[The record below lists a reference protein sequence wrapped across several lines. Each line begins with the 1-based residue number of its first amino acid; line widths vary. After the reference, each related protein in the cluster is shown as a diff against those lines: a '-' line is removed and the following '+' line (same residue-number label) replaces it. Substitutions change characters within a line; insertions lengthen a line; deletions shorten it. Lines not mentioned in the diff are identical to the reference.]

1 MAVAMIP
8 NLLSRVSKFRSS
20 NRSKGSTSEKSSPS
34 QPWIVVM
41 NSVTDPGFS
50 GKGRGVGHNPKILW
64 RGRKGAFLVCK
75 FGKKCLGQET
85 KKLISDPPPHHLL
98 LFVQRKRHVPP
109 VPPGSVSD
117 ESRGWCSQNRS
128 EPDSWITPPGCY
140 HMTNKSV
147 LEHLRQCEISE
158 VLKVNSY
165 IVIAADNVIE

>member
-1 MAVAMIP
+1 MAVVMIP

-85 KKLISDPPPHHLL
+85 KKLISDPPPTTSFFLCRERDTSPLYPLGLSVMNLGGDALKIDLSLTLESHLL
-98 LFVQRKRHVPP
+98 DATTWQTR
-109 VPPGSVSD
+109 VS
-117 ESRGWCSQNRS
+117 
-128 EPDSWITPPGCY
+128 
-140 HMTNKSV
+140 
-147 LEHLRQCEISE
+147 
-158 VLKVNSY
+158 
-165 IVIAADNVIE
+165 

>member
-75 FGKKCLGQET
+75 FGKKCLGQQT
-85 KKLISDPPPHHLL
+85 KKLISDPPPPHHLL

-109 VPPGSVSD
+109 VPLGLPVMNLGVMLSKSIWAWLLNHTSWMLPHDKQECLRTSSSV
-117 ESRGWCSQNRS
+117 W
-128 EPDSWITPPGCY
+128 
-140 HMTNKSV
+140 NKWGP
-147 LEHLRQCEISE
+147 EG
-158 VLKVNSY
+158 
-165 IVIAADNVIE
+165 